1 MVIVQLV
8 LVKETNVA
16 TKSKKAKTTI
26 LGIYKKRKTA
36 DENLRKYAKENAV
49 DTQWDLLRD
58 HGTGVAGGYEFSF
71 AVLPITENVPNG
83 AVIEELFEE

>member
-1 MVIVQLV
+1 MQLV

-26 LGIYKKRKTA
+26 MGIYKKRKTA
-36 DENLRKYAKENAV
+36 DENLLKYAKENAV

-71 AVLPITENVPNG
+71 TVLPITENVPNG